1 MSRPAKPARDERGGS
16 QTVMVLLIMASLILV
31 AGLVVD
37 GGRKVAAAERAEAA
51 AAGAARA
58 GADAS
63 ATSRLAD
70 RIDTTTAVL
79 AARQY
84 LAATPQV
91 SGSVQLLA
99 GGKLQV
105 ITQSTRPTV
114 YLSAIGMST
123 VTGRGN
129 AVAQLRQSEGPR

>member
-1 MSRPAKPARDERGGS
+1 MSRPGTPARDERGGS
-16 QTVMVLLIMASLILV
+16 QTIMVLLIMASLILV

-58 GADAS
+58 GSDAS
-63 ATSRLAD
+63 ATSRLAG
-70 RIDTTTAVL
+70 RIDTTAAVL

-84 LAATPQV
+84 LAGTPQV
-91 SGSVQLLA
+91 TGSVQLLA

-105 ITQSTRPTV
+105 STQSTRPTV
-114 YLSAIGMST
+114 YLSSIGIST
-123 VTGRGN
+123 VTGRGD
-129 AVAQLRQSEGPR
+129 AVAELLESEGSR